1 MPELSSIKIEVERLS
16 NILVKAEDCL
26 DLGELN
32 AKIQDL
38 EQIIAQPTFWHNSV
52 TAHQTLQ
59 EIQFLN
65 AKKKQYQRSHS
76 ILADINA
83 ALELLEVTAD
93 EQLLQEAQAN
103 LTQLQRE
110 LETLEIQQLL
120 TQPCD
125 QKGAFL
131 TITAGIGDVDAE
143 DWAFILLK
151 LYHRWALNHNYRPDV
166 VAESDGDIAG
176 IKYAVLE
183 ITGHYA
189 YGCLKSEIG
198 THQLQ
203 RLSPFGADKNLKTSL
218 ASVEVSPILDESCD
232 FDISQKD
239 LEITLARAKGNVN
252 RTKTWAQVVH
262 LPTGITVFCDSD
274 RSQMENKA
282 KALAI
287 LKSKLWALMQAQGV
301 NQISAIQPRQMKSL
315 SNKLIREYILH
326 PNTKVKDLRT
336 LVQTT
341 AVAEVLDGG
350 IDLFI
355 KAYLQQEHQTTV
367 PSQ

>member
-1 MPELSSIKIEVERLS
+1 M
-16 NILVKAEDCL
+16 ILE
-26 DLGELN
+26 N
-32 AKIQDL
+32 
-38 EQIIAQPTFWHNSV
+38 
-52 TAHQTLQ
+52 
-59 EIQFLN
+59 
-65 AKKKQYQRSHS
+65 
-76 ILADINA
+76 INA
-83 ALELLEVTAD
+83 ALERLEVTAD

-103 LTQLQRE
+103 LNQLQRE

-120 TQPCD
+120 CEPSD

-131 TITAGIGDVDAE
+131 TITAGIGDVNAE

-151 LYHRWALNHNYRPDV
+151 LYHRWAVNHNYRPDV

-203 RLSPFGADKNLKTSL
+203 RLSPFNADKNLKTSL

-232 FDISQKD
+232 FDISPKH
-239 LEITLARAKGNVN
+239 LEITLPQARRNVN
-252 RTKTWAQVVH
+252 RRETWAQVVH
-262 LPTGITVFCDSD
+262 LPTGITVFCNSD
-274 RSQMENKA
+274 RNPMENKA

-336 LVQTT
+336 LVDTT
-341 AVAEVLDGG
+341 AVAEVLDGD

-355 KAYLQQEHQTTV
+355 KAYLQQEHQITV